1 MQYIY
6 LLIHFRKEQSMDCWK
21 LVASAIGQAD
31 RVLLYGPPGTGK
43 TFVAA
48 TNKVGYNMEGEP
60 NVYQITMTE
69 DTASANLEGFYKPN
83 SSGGFEWHDGIA
95 IQAWRKGARLVVNEI
110 DHASPDA
117 MTFLHAILDD
127 KQIAQLTLNND
138 NKETVKPKAGF
149 TVIAT
154 TNSDPDSLPMALKD
168 RFPVKILVDKI
179 HPAALQVFPKSWHKV
194 IEDTSLTEDI
204 DIRLSIRS
212 WKEFFDLIQNG
223 VDKETAAYLVFG
235 NRGEELLD
243 AVMLTDDINF
253 NEIKVKD
260 EEE

>member
-1 MQYIY
+1 
-6 LLIHFRKEQSMDCWK
+6 MDCWK
-21 LVASAIGQAD
+21 LVENAIGNAD

-43 TFVAA
+43 TFAAA
-48 TNKVGYNMEGEP
+48 TNKIGYNMKGDP

-95 IQAWRKGARLVVNEI
+95 IQAWRNGSRLVVNEI

-117 MTFLHAILDD
+117 MTFMHAIMDD

-138 NKETVKPKAGF
+138 NKETVRPKAGF
-149 TVIAT
+149 SVIAT
-154 TNSDPDSLPMALKD
+154 TNSDPESLPMALKD
-168 RFPVKILVDKI
+168 RFPVKIHVDTI
-179 HPAALQVFPKSWHKV
+179 HPKALKPFPASWHKI
-194 IEDTSLTEDI
+194 IEETSLSEDI

-212 WKEFFDLIQNG
+212 WKEFFDLVAKNVAKDI
-223 VDKETAAYLVFG
+223 AAYMVFG
-235 NRGEELLD
+235 QRGEELLD
-243 AVMLTDDINF
+243 AISLSDDIDMD
-253 NEIKVKD
+253 KLGKY